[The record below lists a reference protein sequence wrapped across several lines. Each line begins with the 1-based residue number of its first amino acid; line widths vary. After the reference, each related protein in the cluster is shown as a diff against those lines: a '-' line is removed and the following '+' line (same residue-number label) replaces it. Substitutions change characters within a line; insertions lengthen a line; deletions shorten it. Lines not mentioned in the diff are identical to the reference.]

1 MVKGN
6 NDDKGTIMKHITIK
20 RHQREIKQEELIR
33 EADKADR
40 NYEPDHANR
49 LREAAKQFDWRPG
62 IDE

>member
-1 MVKGN
+1 
-6 NDDKGTIMKHITIK
+6 MKHITIK
-20 RHQREIKQEELIR
+20 RHRREIKQEELIR

-40 NYEPDHANR
+40 DYEPDHANR